1 MEAKSRNSYQCV
13 INFMK
18 TNLFPLL
25 VPETIITDY
34 EIALRDTLLSLGT
47 ENTRVVGCW
56 FHHNQVRNL
65 LLSYRS
71 SVANGNKIYIF
82 FFLTIH
88 KCV

>member
-13 INFMK
+13 ISFMK
-18 TNLFPLL
+18 TNLFPQL

-65 LLSYRS
+65 FLFYRS
-71 SVANGNKIYIF
+71 SGAHGNEIIF
-82 FFLTIH
+82 G
-88 KCV
+88 

>member
-13 INFMK
+13 ISFMK
-18 TNLFPLL
+18 TNLFPQL

-56 FHHNQVRNL
+56 FHHNQVRNS

-71 SVANGNKIYIF
+71 NGANGNEIKIF
-82 FFLTIH
+82 FIFG
-88 KCV
+88 